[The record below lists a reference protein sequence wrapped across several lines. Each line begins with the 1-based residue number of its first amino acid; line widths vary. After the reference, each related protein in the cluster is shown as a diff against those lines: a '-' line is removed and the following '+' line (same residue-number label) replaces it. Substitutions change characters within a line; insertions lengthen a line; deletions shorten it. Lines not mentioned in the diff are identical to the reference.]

1 MSTSGKEVEQ
11 GIVMTCP
18 NKCMKQTVI
27 PDGDIQNLPKNFALM
42 DVVHS
47 RLFERSVSR
56 ATLQTSSGDYICDV
70 CESAKAEVACPSCA
84 VSLCLSCSSDIHGKK
99 GYQVHRLVSLSDVL
113 DGTVDDLSSDGIVT
127 QRSFSD
133 SDIDPDQP
141 KMCKIHSSELSEY
154 LCITCSEEVC
164 KQCHLVD
171 SHKGHDC
178 RLIKDIVQ
186 EKKDSLRLLL
196 STLQEKHTLWNKGFD
211 HCQEL
216 REYANARRGELE
228 GDVKTH
234 FQEIHS
240 ALNRREEKILRDL
253 QEEMLSRDQLLS
265 SQGE

>member
-18 NKCMKQTVI
+18 SKCTKQTII
-27 PDGDIQNLPKNFALM
+27 PDGDIQKLPKNFALM

-47 RLFERSVSR
+47 RQLERSVSR
-56 ATLQTSSGDYICDV
+56 ATVMTTTGDYVCDV
-70 CESAKAEVACPSCA
+70 CENSKAEVACPSCD
-84 VSLCLSCSSDIHGKK
+84 VSLCLLCSNEIHQKK
-99 GYQVHRLVSLSDVL
+99 GYQVHRLVPLSDIL
-113 DGTVDDLSSDGIVT
+113 NGTVDDLPSDGMVN

-133 SDIDPDQP
+133 PEIDPDKP
-141 KMCKIHSSELSEY
+141 KMCTVHPSELSEY

-178 RLIKDIVQ
+178 KLIKDIVQ

-196 STLQEKHTLWNKGFD
+196 STVQEKHTLWNKGFD
-211 HCQEL
+211 RCQEL
-216 REYANARRGELE
+216 REYATARRSELE
-228 GDVKTH
+228 GVIKTH
-234 FQEIHS
+234 FEEIYS
-240 ALNRREEKILRDL
+240 TLRGREEKILRDL